1 MSLEQLVYV
10 CFEVRRSQYEQL
22 QPLWETDQFC
32 PIIEWSYKVQARLI
46 IAKDSFAAISM
57 SEKLCPYVVF
67 LPTKRKQSVLRTIF
81 GSMVPLDILKF
92 SISRGISEKIYQKD
106 LIENLDYSNKTII
119 EHLKELTKLDVLR
132 EDMEKTESAGRTVWV
147 KRYALSDLGRWFA
160 LLLAEE
166 ASLSRD
172 EKVEIVRSVFRSYVR
187 WMRELSSKLDVK
199 REVLREIFV
208 KEMG

>member
-1 MSLEQLVYV
+1 
-10 CFEVRRSQYEQL
+10 
-22 QPLWETDQFC
+22 
-32 PIIEWSYKVQARLI
+32 
-46 IAKDSFAAISM
+46 M

-119 EHLKELTKLDVLR
+119 EHLKELTKLGVLR

>member
-1 MSLEQLVYV
+1 
-10 CFEVRRSQYEQL
+10 
-22 QPLWETDQFC
+22 
-32 PIIEWSYKVQARLI
+32 
-46 IAKDSFAAISM
+46 M
-57 SEKLCPYVVF
+57 SEKLYPYVVF

-119 EHLKELTKLDVLR
+119 EHLKELTKLGVLR